1 MTSFLFTGERD
12 VFERKQLVVSSWHGL
27 ALKNL
32 EREIKF
38 NENELNA
45 FYFEKDTSKQIWTDW
60 TSLDL

>member
-12 VFERKQLVVSSWHGL
+12 VSELKQLVVSSWHGLL

-38 NENELNA
+38 N
-45 FYFEKDTSKQIWTDW
+45 
-60 TSLDL
+60 